1 MGNAQIVRIWRGRT
15 RRSEANAYEHY
26 LRETGF
32 VGYSTTSGNRSVRM
46 ARREIGDLTEFCLIT
61 VWESWDAIRAFAG
74 ENPEQAVFY
83 PDDDKYLVERDLTV
97 QHYEVFAAS

>member
-1 MGNAQIVRIWRGRT
+1 
-15 RRSEANAYEHY
+15 
-26 LRETGF
+26 
-32 VGYSTTSGNRSVRM
+32 M